1 MTTGSGQQGRTPEG
15 RQGSPLPRRGEQQ
28 HGRIPTQY
36 APGSGRLRAAA
47 RSAARSALNTAVRVR
62 PGAPEP
68 PIPEPQQGAP
78 GATATKTAVAFA
90 IRPGMPEDDSPK
102 PDLDELTQ
110 PYAATTVRRR
120 RFRRRTVALGAAVV
134 VLAGG
139 AAAALT
145 LGGNPGHRSHHTTAA
160 APTTPSAQPTTPSA
174 VPSAVPSAQPTPSPT
189 LLDPLTLLSSAA
201 TDKAPLSAA
210 TLFPGKNITV
220 NGHSYTQA
228 LTATSPCAAAAS
240 PALAGVLAKNGC
252 QGVFRATYGNGST
265 EVTVGIAVFDSAA
278 EANAVKAA
286 AATGNISSLYGGP
299 VKPFCQKQMCRISS
313 NAVGRFAYFT
323 VAGYPDGKPVPTN
336 DTVAL
341 AAGNDLATLAFQN
354 LAERGRAEAAAAH

>member
-1 MTTGSGQQGRTPEG
+1 MTTGSGQQGESPEG
-15 RQGSPLPRRGEQQ
+15 RQGTPLPRRGAQQ

-47 RSAARSALNTAVRVR
+47 RSAARSALSTAVRVR

-78 GATATKTAVAFA
+78 GATATRTATAFA
-90 IRPGMPEDDSPK
+90 IRPGTPADDSPT

-110 PYAATTVRRR
+110 PYAATNVRRR
-120 RFRRRTVALGAAVV
+120 RFRRRTLALGAAVV
-134 VLAGG
+134 LLAGG
-139 AAAALT
+139 TAAALAVS
-145 LGGNPGHRSHHTTAA
+145 GHQGRSGRHSSAA
-160 APTTPSAQPTTPSA
+160 APTSPSAQPTTPSA

-210 TLFPGKNITV
+210 TLFPGKSVTV

-228 LTATSPCAAAAS
+228 LTATSLCAAAAS
-240 PALAGVLAKNGC
+240 PALATVLAKNGC
-252 QGVFRATYGNGST
+252 QGIFRATYGNGSA

-278 EANAVKAA
+278 EANAVKGA
-286 AATGNISSLYGGP
+286 AATGNISSLFGGP
-299 VKPFCQKQMCRISS
+299 VKPFCQKQVCRISS
-313 NAVGRFAYFT
+313 NAVGRYAYFT
-323 VAGYPDGKPVPTN
+323 VAGYPDGRPVPAN
-336 DTVAL
+336 DTTAL

-354 LAERGRAEAAAAH
+354 LAERGRTEAAAAH

>member
-1 MTTGSGQQGRTPEG
+1 
-15 RQGSPLPRRGEQQ
+15 
-28 HGRIPTQY
+28 
-36 APGSGRLRAAA
+36 
-47 RSAARSALNTAVRVR
+47 VRVR

-90 IRPGMPEDDSPK
+90 IRPGTPADDSPT

-110 PYAATTVRRR
+110 PYAATTARRR

-139 AAAALT
+139 TAAALT
-145 LGGNPGHRSHHTTAA
+145 LGGHQGRHSRHSAAA
-160 APTTPSAQPTTPSA
+160 APTSPAAQPTTPSA

-210 TLFPGKNITV
+210 TLFPGKSITV
-220 NGHSYTQA
+220 NGHSYTQV

-240 PALAGVLAKNGC
+240 PALATVLAKNGC
-252 QGVFRATYGNGST
+252 QGIFRATYGNGGSA

-286 AATGNISSLYGGP
+286 AAVGNISSLFGGP
-299 VKPFCQKQMCRISS
+299 VKPFCQKEVCRISS
-313 NAVGRFAYFT
+313 NAVGRYAYFT
-323 VAGYPDGKPVPTN
+323 VAGYPDGKPVPA
-336 DTVAL
+336 DDKAAL
-341 AAGNDLATLAFQN
+341 AAGNDLATLAFQD
-354 LAERGRAEAAAAH
+354 LAERGRTEAAAAH